1 MDKCLNE
8 LIKISRRVGR
18 NPFLAQGASGNT
30 SVKTDDGKYIF
41 IKASGTALANMSKNK
56 GWRRINLEKARAII
70 KNKKIAKLPE
80 QKREAEIAKRLLA
93 CCADN
98 TKGNCRPSI
107 EANLHV
113 LLDKYVIHIHP
124 IAVGAF
130 LNAKNGKAEL
140 KKLFAK
146 NKFPPL
152 WISYANPGYSL
163 AKKIVHLSGKY
174 QKKYRRLPEILFL
187 EKHGLFVSA
196 SNSVDA
202 LNLVSKVIKK
212 CWNKLTC
219 PTVKQIKK
227 PNANEIKNVKNII
240 SAAAVKKKQVY
251 YFYNKN
257 LGPYVHQDDTG
268 NLLKAGAL
276 NPNEIIY
283 LKGPIIWL
291 ENLQK
296 NTILP
301 KLKTPPVAFII
312 KNLGLFVIGSAK
324 DSSTAQQVITASLF
338 MRFNASKFGGIV
350 ALTKHEQNFISNCGA

>member
-1 MDKCLNE
+1 MDKCLTE
-8 LIKISRRVGR
+8 LIKISRKVGR

-30 SVKTDDGKYIF
+30 SVKTDDGKFMF
-41 IKASGTALANMSKNK
+41 IKASGTALADMSKNK
-56 GWRRINLEKARAII
+56 GWRRINLEKARGII
-70 KNKKIAKLPE
+70 KDTKFASMAAG
-80 QKREAEIAKRLLA
+80 KREAQIAKRLVA
-93 CCADN
+93 CCEDT

-130 LNAKNGKAEL
+130 LNAKNGKTEL
-140 KKLFAK
+140 EKLFAE

-152 WISYANPGYSL
+152 WIPYANPGYSL
-163 AKKIVHLSGKY
+163 AKKIAYLSGKY
-174 QKKYRRLPEILFL
+174 QKKYRRLPQILFL

-196 SNSVDA
+196 PKSVDA
-202 LNLVSKVIKK
+202 LKLVSKVIKK
-212 CWNKLTC
+212 CCSKLTC
-219 PTVKQIKK
+219 PPVKQIKK
-227 PNANEIKNVKNII
+227 PNAEKIKNVKNII

-276 NPNEIIY
+276 NPNEVIY
-283 LKGPIIWL
+283 LKGPIICL
-291 ENLQK
+291 KNPQK
-296 NTILP
+296 HLILS
-301 KLKTPPVAFII
+301 KLKTLPAAFII
-312 KNLGLFVIGSAK
+312 KNLGLFVIGNAK

-338 MRFNASKFGGIV
+338 MRYNGRKLGGIV
-350 ALTKHEQNFISNCGA
+350 ALTKHEQNFIRNCGA

>member
-8 LIKISRRVGR
+8 LIKISRKVGR

-30 SVKTDDGKYIF
+30 SVKTDDGKFMF
-41 IKASGTALANMSKNK
+41 IKASGTALADMSKNK
-56 GWRRINLEKARAII
+56 GWRRINLEKARGII
-70 KNKKIAKLPE
+70 KDKKFAGMAG

-93 CCADN
+93 CCQDN

-140 KKLFAK
+140 EKLLA
-146 NKFPPL
+146 NEKFPPL
-152 WISYANPGYSL
+152 WIPYANPGYSL
-163 AKKIVHLSGKY
+163 AKKIINLTGKY

-196 SNSVDA
+196 ANSVDA
-202 LNLVSKVIKK
+202 LQLVSKVIKK

-219 PTVKQIKK
+219 PSIKQTKK
-227 PNANEIKNVKNII
+227 PNAKKIKKAKLII
-240 SAAAVKKKQVY
+240 RNAFPTEQVY
-251 YFYNKN
+251 FSHNKN
-257 LGPYVHQDDTG
+257 LAPYVHQDDTG
-268 NLLKAGAL
+268 NLLKAGPL
-276 NPNEIIY
+276 NPNEVIY

-301 KLKTPPVAFII
+301 KLKTLPVVFLI
-312 KNLGLFVIGSAK
+312 KNLGLFVIGSDKAA
-324 DSSTAQQVITASLF
+324 SIARQVVEASLF
-338 MRFNASKFGGIV
+338 MRYNGRKFGGIV
-350 ALTKHEQNFISNCGA
+350 ALTNSEQNFIRNCGA